1 MYEEP
6 EEEHGFHV
14 GPSWEQ
20 DCEGRRGTLLVEGII
35 IARRC
40 GVCPSNMVWYVVQA
54 GRKFHVSQGDRILS
68 WGGGQLLSFQ
78 KLCEVLF
85 YIWPRLSS
93 LQVPSLVPSLYSYHH
108 TVRQLDFCEG
118 RRSGGP
124 VSFP

>member
-14 GPSWEQ
+14 GSSWEQ
-20 DCEGRRGTLLVEGII
+20 DCEGRGGTLLVEGII

-68 WGGGQLLSFQ
+68 CGWWTAVGLPETMLGSF
-78 KLCEVLF
+78 
-85 YIWPRLSS
+85 
-93 LQVPSLVPSLYSYHH
+93 LYMAMAVFS
-108 TVRQLDFCEG
+108 TAA
-118 RRSGGP
+118 
-124 VSFP
+124 